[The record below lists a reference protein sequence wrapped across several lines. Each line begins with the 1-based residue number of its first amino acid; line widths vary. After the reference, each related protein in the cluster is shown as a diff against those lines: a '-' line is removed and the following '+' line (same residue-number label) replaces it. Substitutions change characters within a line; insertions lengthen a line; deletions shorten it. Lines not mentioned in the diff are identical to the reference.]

1 MNSTPKTLVA
11 VTLGLMAVT
20 AVLLNRL
27 QAAQKLG
34 QPGVEVVAHKL
45 FDENGDLAATNAVF
59 LPERVLNMEGKD
71 QPITQVELNWL
82 PRDTTYGRRLYEA
95 PDGFTAQ
102 LTVVLMGS
110 DRTSIHKPEQ
120 CLTGQGLPIDRDEAL
135 TIPILDPHAY
145 ELPVKKLTATRQ
157 STTATGEKIQ
167 QRALYVY
174 WFVADGELT
183 ASHNQRMKSMA
194 RHLVTRGEL
203 QRWAY
208 VSCLAYCPPGHEAA
222 AYARMEE
229 LIAAAVPQFQLA
241 SGPARV
247 LASKP

>member
-1 MNSTPKTLVA
+1 MNSPPKILVA

-34 QPGVEVVAHKL
+34 QPGVKLVGRHL

-59 LPERVLNMEGKD
+59 LPERVLGMEGKD
-71 QPITQVELNWL
+71 QPITRVELDWL
-82 PRDTTYGRRLYEA
+82 PKDTTYGRRLYEA
-95 PDGFTAQ
+95 PDGFAAQ
-102 LTVVLMGS
+102 LTVVLMGG

-120 CLTGQGLPIDRDEAL
+120 CLTGQGLPIDQEESLMISIRE
-135 TIPILDPHAY
+135 PHPY
-145 ELPVKKLTATRQ
+145 ELPVKKLTATRRGM
-157 STTATGEKIQ
+157 TVAGEMIQ

-208 VSCLAYCPPGHEAA
+208 VSCLAYCLPGHEAA
-222 AYARMEE
+222 VYSRMED
-229 LIAAAVPQFQLA
+229 LIAAAVPQFQLT
-241 SGPARV
+241 SGPSRAF
-247 LASKP
+247 ASNP